1 MKRIGILTFHR
12 AHNAGAMLQAFALQ
26 NFLATRGDF
35 KVELVDYRNKK
46 IESQYYP
53 ALSAKYFIKNILKYL
68 IYHRDAV
75 LSNKKKKKYNAFLK
89 ENLVVSKKKYNS
101 ETIVSANEDYD
112 FFIVGSDQVWN
123 LQLTNHD
130 LNYFLKFSK
139 PEKRF
144 CYAASF
150 GASKEL
156 ELADEKEE
164 IRELLGSMNSLL
176 IREQS
181 GIEILRNID
190 SSLGDKARVVCDP
203 TFFLSKEEW
212 IRNLSLRKQDSSPY
226 ILLFIVALQTHSI
239 KVAEQLAQKYGY
251 TIKYVNSYG
260 RQDQCP
266 NHFENHMDVGP
277 KELLELIVNAK
288 IVITTSFHGMAFS
301 INFHKDFYYELDR
314 GKRARNDRLK
324 QLSEIFS
331 LESREI
337 TDNQIPS
344 IAPLN
349 YETINKKLRSYVSES
364 QKCLIDSL
372 EDDKYE

>member
-1 MKRIGILTFHR
+1 M
-12 AHNAGAMLQAFALQ
+12 
-26 NFLATRGDF
+26 
-35 KVELVDYRNKK
+35 
-46 IESQYYP
+46 
-53 ALSAKYFIKNILKYL
+53 
-68 IYHRDAV
+68 
-75 LSNKKKKKYNAFLK
+75 
-89 ENLVVSKKKYNS
+89 
-101 ETIVSANEDYD
+101 
-112 FFIVGSDQVWN
+112 
-123 LQLTNHD
+123 
-130 LNYFLKFSK
+130 
-139 PEKRF
+139 
-144 CYAASF
+144 
-150 GASKEL
+150 
-156 ELADEKEE
+156 
-164 IRELLGSMNSLL
+164 
-176 IREQS
+176 
-181 GIEILRNID
+181 
-190 SSLGDKARVVCDP
+190 
-203 TFFLSKEEW
+203 SKEEW

-226 ILLFIVALQTHSI
+226 ILLFIVAPQTHSI

>member
-26 NFLATRGDF
+26 HFLASKGDF
-35 KVELVDYRNKK
+35 DVELVDYRNEK

-53 ALSAKYFIKNILKYL
+53 ALSAKYLIKSILKYL
-68 IYHRDAV
+68 IYPKDAV
-75 LSNKKKKKYNAFLK
+75 LSNKKKIRYNAFLK
-89 ENLVVSKKKYNS
+89 DYLVVSKKKYNS
-101 ETIVSANEDYD
+101 ETIAAANEDYD

-156 ELADEKEE
+156 ELADEKKE
-164 IRELLGSMNSLL
+164 IRELLRSMNSLL

-181 GIEILRNID
+181 GTEILRNID
-190 SSLGDKARVVCDP
+190 FSLGDKARVVCDP
-203 TFFLSKEEW
+203 IFFLSKEEW
-212 IRNLSLRKQDSSPY
+212 ITNLSLQKHDSNPY
-226 ILLFIVALQTHSI
+226 ILLFIVAPQTHSI
-239 KVAEQLAQKYGY
+239 IVAEQLAQKYGCR
-251 TIKYVNSYG
+251 IKYVNSYG
-260 RQDQCP
+260 KQDECP

-277 KELLELIVNAK
+277 KELLELILNAK
-288 IVITTSFHGMAFS
+288 IVVTTSFHGMAFS
-301 INFHKDFYYELDR
+301 INFNKDFYYELDR

-344 IAPLN
+344 IVPLD
-349 YETINKKLRSYVSES
+349 YQTINEKLDIYVSES
-364 QKCLIDSL
+364 KKCLMDSIAG
-372 EDDKYE
+372 D